1 MAITRW
7 DPFKDLIS
15 LREKMN
21 KLFEDSMSRSQADD
35 QDFSVGAWKPSVDI
49 YETADKMVLVADLPG
64 IKQEDI
70 ELKVE
75 NNLLTIRGERKMD
88 KEIKQEDFHRIER
101 AYGSFS
107 RSFTLPATID
117 IDKIKAE
124 HRNGILQVIL
134 PKKEETK
141 AKKIKIDLKE

>member
-21 KLFEDSMSRSQADD
+21 RLFEDSMLRSHADD
-35 QDFSVGAWKPSVDI
+35 QDFSVGAWKPAVDI

-64 IKQEDI
+64 INQDDI
-70 ELKVE
+70 ELKIE
-75 NNLLTIRGERKMD
+75 NNLLTIRGEREMD
-88 KEIKQEDFHRIER
+88 KEITQEDFHRIER
-101 AYGSFS
+101 AYGPFS

-117 IDKIKAE
+117 IEKIKAE

-141 AKKIKIDLKE
+141 AKKIKIDLK